1 MPRPGVYALPWLERI
16 TDLLQMTP
24 EKQMDDRLPLWTAFT
39 HREEVLYLAVA
50 LGFSFDGTDPTIPT
64 TGEVKHDREWKV
76 GTIAPYLGHI
86 ALEACLTT
94 DLQERIRIVVNGK
107 VMPGFEG
114 ELYQDTNGSYDHD
127 QVCRYLQKEASRYK
141 GAKLDE
147 LTFLK

>member
-1 MPRPGVYALPWLERI
+1 MPRPGVYALPWPKKT
-16 TDLLQMTP
+16 TDLLQMTL

-39 HREEVLYLAVA
+39 HREEILYLAVA
-50 LGFSFDGTDPTIPT
+50 LGLNFDGTGPPT
-64 TGEVKHDREWKV
+64 TGEIKHDYEWKV

-114 ELYQDTNGSYDHD
+114 ELHQDTNGGYDYD
-127 QVCRYLQKEASRYK
+127 QARRYLHKEPADTRVAS
-141 GAKLDE
+141 
-147 LTFLK
+147 LTN